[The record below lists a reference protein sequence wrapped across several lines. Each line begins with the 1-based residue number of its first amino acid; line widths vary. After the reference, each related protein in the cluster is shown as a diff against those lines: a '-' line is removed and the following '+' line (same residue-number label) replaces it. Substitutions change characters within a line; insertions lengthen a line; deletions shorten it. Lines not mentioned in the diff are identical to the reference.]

1 MQRVTTILIALLSYT
16 NSFYSQSQF
25 EIELLKLEQNVFVAK
40 TDSERAPF
48 ILNKVDLYIKYNDVS
63 ENSLKEVKRID
74 YQLLLDE
81 ESKKRFL
88 WNAAILANLS
98 NDMYY
103 AGFYLDNY
111 YKLSHDTSIQ
121 YLLLKILINNGED
134 SSTLIED
141 TKTLA
146 QKKHEFACLTCLN
159 NVAYYNKKNKYA
171 YLTASILMPGLGSML
186 EGYPLKGAASLL
198 VNTASVFAIYELV
211 HHNLYI
217 NAVIWGFTLTSK
229 FYLGNIKLTDKLFTS
244 KEGKQKNALAF
255 KCKGSIGNLLKE
267 YPLLFK

>member
-1 MQRVTTILIALLSYT
+1 MRQVIIILIVLLSYT
-16 NSFYSQSQF
+16 NSLYSQSQF
-25 EIELLKLEQNVFVAK
+25 EIELLKAEQDVFVAK

-63 ENSLKEVKRID
+63 ENSLKEAKRID
-74 YQLLLDE
+74 YQLLFDE

-121 YLLLKILINNGED
+121 YLLLKVLINNGED
-134 SSTLIED
+134 SSILVQD

-146 QKKHEFACLTCLN
+146 QKKPEFACLTCLN

-171 YLTASILMPGLGSML
+171 YLTASILIPGLGSML

-198 VNTASVFAIYELV
+198 VNTASAFAIYELV
-211 HHNLYI
+211 RHNLYV
-217 NAVIWGFTLTSK
+217 NAVMWGFTLTSK
-229 FYLGNIKLTDKLFTS
+229 FYLGNVKLTDKLFTTR
-244 KEGKQKNALAF
+244 EEKQKNALADR
-255 KCKGSIGNLLKE
+255 CEGSISILLKE